1 MKLIYIL
8 GAADGKVEEWTPPP
22 LSASWLPPET
32 RRVPMGITDPVL
44 GELKQLYVVVHFDHK
59 EAYYIPKMMNRGAA
73 IVMLSKLRADN

>member
-8 GAADGKVEEWTPPP
+8 GAADGKVEEWTPP

-59 EAYYIPKMMNRGAA
+59 EAYYIPQMMSAGAA
-73 IVMLSKLRADN
+73 IVKLASMRSEHD